1 MFRMTSPAIEEAV
14 KRYQTNAVAIAILV
28 HAFIFV
34 TGIITLVVL
43 KQPIWVFA
51 LTHGTIQALAILNV
65 AVGHKLYRKYL
76 IMKMQD
82 RVKIG

>member
-1 MFRMTSPAIEEAV
+1 MSTRDIEEAV
-14 KRYQTNAVAIAILV
+14 KRYQTNAVTIAILV

-51 LTHGTIQALAILNV
+51 LTHGTIQATALAN
-65 AVGHKLYRKYL
+65 AAFGHRLYRKYL
-76 IMKMQD
+76 VMKLQNQI
-82 RVKIG
+82 KID